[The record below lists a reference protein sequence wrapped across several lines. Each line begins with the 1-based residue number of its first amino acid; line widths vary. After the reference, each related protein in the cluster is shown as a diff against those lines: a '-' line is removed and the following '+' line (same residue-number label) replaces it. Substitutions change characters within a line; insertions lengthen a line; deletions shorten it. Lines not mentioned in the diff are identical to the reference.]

1 MTKKEILETFA
12 HNALGL
18 IQQAEAQEDKD
29 LLVLAHSNLLA
40 LTAIE
45 KGHTDYLMMAFMAFC
60 ESIKQ
65 VEEDKRDQLVKDL
78 LKAAGLSPN

>member
-18 IQQAEAQEDKD
+18 IQKAEAQEDKD
-29 LLVLAHSNLLA
+29 LLVLAHANLIA

-45 KGHTDYLMMAFMAFC
+45 KGDTEYLMMAFMAFC

-65 VEEDKRDQLVKDL
+65 VEEDKTDQLVKDL
-78 LKAAGLSPN
+78 LKSAGLSPN